1 MDVFKRLP
9 RVLAAAFLIAA
20 MPLATAH
27 AQGFGL
33 VRDAEIETTLKRYG
47 KPLFEAGGL
56 NPNEVEIFIVN
67 DNSLNAFVTGGQSMY
82 FHTGLLTRAETPQE
96 ILGVMAHEA
105 GHIIGGHNITRT
117 QAMGSAQGSS
127 WIAMGLGVLAIAA
140 GAPDAGV
147 ALLASS
153 QQAAALTFFKYTR
166 IEESS
171 ADQTGLKLLE
181 KTKTPADGLVSF
193 MEKIRV
199 SEVLSARR
207 QDPYYRTHPE
217 IGPRI
222 GALRHRAKLVNE
234 TANPLPEQY
243 QRELEMMQAKLI
255 GFLQPR
261 ATYNKYPLSDQSTPA
276 KYARTIAAHRNH
288 DETAA
293 LKGAK
298 ELTQIEPENPYF
310 EELYGQILFENGK
323 FKESI
328 PHHRRALE
336 LSQEHSLLYVNLAQ
350 SLISLKTDQANEE
363 AESLLHQALVLEPSN
378 GYAWH
383 QMSFALGALGRNAEA
398 ELATAESAYV
408 IGDIVRAN
416 IFASRAREDL
426 PLDTPKWRRADDI
439 AAITQVQMQ
448 QMGRRGQRRRFVEQF
463 NITHHKDLSEH

>member
-1 MDVFKRLP
+1 MGALKNLP
-9 RVLAAAFLIAA
+9 RAFAFASALILL
-20 MPLATAH
+20 PLAQSQ
-27 AQGFGL
+27 AQGL

-56 NPNEVEIFIVN
+56 NPDEVDIYIIN
-67 DNSLNAFVTGGQSMY
+67 DNSLNAFVTGGQQMY
-82 FHTGLLTRAETPQE
+82 FHTGLLIKAETPQE

-127 WIAMGLGVLAIAA
+127 WIALGLGVLAIAA

-147 ALLASS
+147 ALMASS

-171 ADQTGLKLLE
+171 ADQTGLTLLE
-181 KTKTPADGLVSF
+181 KTGIPADGLVTF
-193 MEKIRV
+193 MENIRV

-222 GALRHRAKLVNE
+222 GALRNRAEVI
-234 TANPLPEQY
+234 TANADPLPDEY

-261 ATYNKYPLSDQSTPA
+261 TAYIKYPLSDTSTA
-276 KYARTIAAHRNH
+276 AHYARAIAAHQNR

-293 LKGAK
+293 LKEVQTLV
-298 ELTQIEPENPYF
+298 ELEPDNPYF

-323 FKESI
+323 FEESV

-336 LSQEHSLLYVNLAQ
+336 ITQDHSLLYVNLAQ
-350 SLISLKTDQANEE
+350 SLISLKTKEANEE
-363 AESLLHQALVLEPSN
+363 AEDLLHKALILEPGN
-378 GYAWH
+378 AYAWR
-383 QMSFALGALGRNAEA
+383 QMSFALGALGRKAEA

-408 IGDIVRAN
+408 IGDLVKAN
-416 IFASRAREDL
+416 IFASRAKDDL
-426 PLDTPKWRRADDI
+426 PQDTPKWRRADDI
-439 AAITQVQMQ
+439 AAITQAYMQ
-448 QMGRRGQRRRFVEQF
+448 NNAPRQQRRRLNSQF
-463 NITHHKDLSEH
+463 SFEAHKDVNHH